1 MGLKCNG
8 VINPKINWVLTICV
22 PGPGGALKQ
31 VSVYVPI
38 ESDDRPFAVGRGS
51 KVCQIPEMFV
61 IWDVIYKA
69 ART

>member
-1 MGLKCNG
+1 M
-8 VINPKINWVLTICV
+8 LTICV

-61 IWDVIYKA
+61 I
-69 ART
+69 